1 MLNAVGQAQHI
12 LLLGGTSE
20 IGLGIVTEFLSRGP
34 AIVTLAARTG
44 SPRVEAAR
52 AQLTQA
58 GATEVRT
65 LDFDALATDSHP
77 EVIEQAFAAGDV
89 DVAIVA
95 FGTLGD
101 QEQLWQDHSAA
112 VESAQINYTGYVSVG
127 VLLGQ
132 AMQNQGH
139 GTIVA
144 LSSVAGQR
152 VRRSNFVYGASKAGV
167 DGFYT
172 QLGVALEDSGVNV
185 LVVRPGQVRTK
196 MSAGSGKEAPL
207 TVDVADV
214 AAATVDAVVQRKDAI
229 FVHPLFGPVS
239 LVLKNL
245 PHQIMKKL
253 NF

>member
-20 IGLGIVTEFLSRGP
+20 IGLGIVEEFLERGP
-34 AIVTLAARTG
+34 AKVTLAARAQ
-44 SPRVEAAR
+44 SPRIADATAALTSRGADVE
-52 AQLTQA
+52 
-58 GATEVRT
+58 VI
-65 LDFDALATDSHP
+65 DFDATDFEAHP
-77 EVIEQAFAAGDV
+77 DVVKQAWNRGDV

-101 QEQLWQDHSAA
+101 QEELWQDQAKAVASA
-112 VESAQINYTGYVSVG
+112 ETNYTAPVSLG

-132 AMQNQGH
+132 KFKAQGH

-167 DGFYT
+167 DGFFIN
-172 QLGVALEDSGVNV
+172 LGEAIRDSGAKV

-196 MSAGSGKEAPL
+196 MSAEAGEAPL
-207 TVDVADV
+207 TVNVEDVAK
-214 AAATVDAVVQRKDAI
+214 ATYDAVLSGKQSI
-229 FVHPLFGPVS
+229 FVHPLFEYVS
-239 LVLKNL
+239 LAFKFIPQAIFRKL
-245 PHQIMKKL
+245 P
-253 NF
+253 F